1 MEEKGFDA
9 FKINELFLRQ
19 KMERFKELLET
30 SMKKVDSL
38 SHDKL
43 FPFPGVNPIK
53 I

>member
-1 MEEKGFDA
+1 VEEKGFDA
-9 FKINELFLRQ
+9 FNLNELFLRQ

-43 FPFPGVNPIK
+43 FPFPEVNPVK
-53 I
+53 V